1 MLYYCTMLFDVCFI
15 LLHSLASNCVAH

>member
-1 MLYYCTMLFDVCFI
+1 MLFDVCFI